1 MPFRVV
7 PPFSN
12 LSVQEERDERSRE
25 KMSVGGLSISCVG
38 LRFFGWEMNQEMN
51 HTMHRRTMAK
61 AKSMVDSVCAPSPFA
76 RARPKS
82 SIWEKK
88 FTQVFCC
95 ALDANSEVLIRSFF
109 SLSSA

>member
-61 AKSMVDSVCAPSPFA
+61 AKSMVDSVCAPSRL
-76 RARPKS
+76 RARGRNLVFG
-82 SIWEKK
+82 KK
-88 FTQVFCC
+88 ITQVFCC